1 MSSRSLFLHQVLS
14 ATRKKIGEKKKRKR
28 KAGEEIKNKK

>member
-28 KAGEEIKNKK
+28 KLEKKLKNKK